1 MSREVLEPPSVLM
14 SENRRYRVNVVHE
27 DFGGDKWNGGNK
39 QGRPTKKGY
48 EETDLYGE
56 DDDEEDPDAANIE
69 ENGSGGYKLSFHV
82 SKSFYGGLIGL
93 KGSTKRRIEEET
105 RSEIYIPRQHEES
118 SHVTIKAKDRS
129 QVCAALRQI
138 RSLVGS
144 LRRKMRPTHFL
155 AVPLNFG
162 EVQNRFMELK
172 KSILE
177 AQFPGIDE
185 ELFIPEICIHLTL
198 GVYVL
203 LDDNERKKALEEL
216 ESCRSILA
224 DLTTPF
230 EMKVKGLEIMND
242 DPSSARIVYGCI
254 EAPELQKFA
263 DRVLAHFQTTGF
275 AASDNNDRD
284 SIKLHMTV
292 LNNRYRKKDNSAKK
306 CPNSFDVREIL
317 KRFGDFD
324 FGSAQCSTVH
334 LCALNSSGTDG
345 FYKISGSLKF

>member
-1 MSREVLEPPSVLM
+1 MSREVLDPPVQGM
-14 SENRRYRVNVVHE
+14 SQNRRYRVNVVHE

-39 QGRPTKKGY
+39 QGRPANKGY
-48 EETDLYGE
+48 EEPDLYGE
-56 DDDEEDPDAANIE
+56 DDDEEDPAVAQIE

-118 SHVTIKAKDRS
+118 SNVTIKARDRS

-138 RSLVGS
+138 RCLVGS

-162 EVQNRFMELK
+162 EVQNGFLELK
-172 KSILE
+172 KSIME

-185 ELFIPEICIHLTL
+185 ELFISEICIHITL

-216 ESCRSILA
+216 EFCRSILA

-242 DPSSARIVYGCI
+242 DPSSARILYGCV

-263 DRVLAHFQTTGF
+263 DRCLAHFQTTGF
-275 AASDNNDRD
+275 AATDNNERD

-292 LNNRYRKKDNSAKK
+292 LNNRNRKKANSVGKT
-306 CPNSFDVREIL
+306 PNSFDVRELL

-324 FGSAQCSTVH
+324 FGSAQCSAVH
-334 LCALNSSGTDG
+334 LCALNSSGTDS